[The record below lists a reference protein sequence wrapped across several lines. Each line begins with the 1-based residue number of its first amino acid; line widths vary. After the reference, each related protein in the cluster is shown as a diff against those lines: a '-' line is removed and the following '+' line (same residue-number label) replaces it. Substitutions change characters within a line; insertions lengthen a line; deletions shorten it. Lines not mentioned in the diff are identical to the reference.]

1 MKKIVSSIIITC
13 MLLMS
18 FCNICYAATFQPTI
32 TAESGAVGDT
42 ITVTV
47 SLPANT
53 NAAGGSFNLVY
64 DNTKMELIDA
74 TAGNI
79 LTAFSKTVNKTYAA
93 NKVRLNFAGSETVT
107 ASGGVALTAT
117 FKLTAS
123 GTAAFST
130 EKFKLADI
138 DTNYLTC
145 ADSTKNITIT
155 SGGTSSAFAPTITAA
170 NGTVGDTINV
180 TVSIPAN
187 TNAAGGSFNLI
198 YDNTKME
205 LIDATA
211 GDILTAF
218 SKTVNKTYAANKVR
232 LNFAGSETVSASG
245 GVVLNASFKLTAAG
259 TASFSTEKFKLADI
273 DTNYLTCENAS
284 KSITITVP
292 STTVAVT
299 GVSLNK
305 TSTTLTVGGTETL
318 TATVTPTNA
327 TNKNVSW
334 TSSNTNVASV
344 SNGVITAKAPGTA
357 TITVTTADGSKK
369 ATCTVTVN
377 AATVAV
383 TGVSLNKTSTTLTV
397 GGTET
402 LTATVTPSNATN
414 KNVSWTTSNT
424 NVVSVSNGVITAKAA
439 GTATITVTTADGSK
453 KATCTVT
460 VNAPTVAVTG
470 VSLNKTST
478 TLTVGGT
485 ETLTATVTPTNA
497 TNKNVS
503 WTSSNTNVASVSNGV
518 VTAKSAGTATITVK
532 TADGNKTATCAV
544 TVNAPVDENTP
555 NIKIVGATGKAGN
568 TVDVVIEISNNPGI
582 AYLGFDLGYNS
593 SVMTLQSVTGNDV
606 FGAADFIAGDLEKN
620 PYTVLAANYTGD
632 KTANGK
638 FVTATFLI
646 KEDCVEGTYEITI
659 TNPQAYNI
667 DETEKTFSVTNGVVT
682 VKNVDAGDV
691 TGDGKINGMD
701 LLRLGKHF
709 AGWTVE
715 IDETGADVTGDGK
728 INGMDLLRLG
738 KYFAGWEVKLG
749 K

>member
-1 MKKIVSSIIITC
+1 MKKLVSSVIITC

-18 FCNICYAATFQPTI
+18 FCNICFAATTFQPTI

-42 ITVTV
+42 IT
-47 SLPANT
+47 
-53 NAAGGSFNLVY
+53 
-64 DNTKMELIDA
+64 
-74 TAGNI
+74 
-79 LTAFSKTVNKTYAA
+79 
-93 NKVRLNFAGSETVT
+93 
-107 ASGGVALTAT
+107 
-117 FKLTAS
+117 
-123 GTAAFST
+123 
-130 EKFKLADI
+130 
-138 DTNYLTC
+138 
-145 ADSTKNITIT
+145 
-155 SGGTSSAFAPTITAA
+155 
-170 NGTVGDTINV
+170 V

-205 LIDATA
+205 LVDATA
-211 GDILTAF
+211 GDIISAFSKTVNKTYAANKIRLNFAGSETVSASGGVVLNATFRLTASGTATFSTEKFKLADIDTNYLTCENSTQNITITSGGTSSAFTPTITAENGTVGDTINVAVSIPANTNAAGGSFNLIYDNTKMELVDATAGDIISAF

-245 GVVLNASFKLTAAG
+245 GIVLNASFKLTSSG
-259 TASFSTEKFKLADI
+259 TATFSTEKFKLADI

-284 KSITITVP
+284 KSITISAA

-318 TATVTPTNA
+318 TATVAPTNA

-334 TSSNTNVASV
+334 TSSNTSVASV
-344 SNGVITAKAPGTA
+344 SNGVITAKAAGTA
-357 TITVTTADGSKK
+357 TITVTTADGNKT

-402 LTATVTPSNATN
+402 LTATIA
-414 KNVSWTTSNT
+414 
-424 NVVSVSNGVITAKAA
+424 
-439 GTATITVTTADGSK
+439 
-453 KATCTVT
+453 
-460 VNAPTVAVTG
+460 
-470 VSLNKTST
+470 
-478 TLTVGGT
+478 
-485 ETLTATVTPTNA
+485 PTNA

-503 WTSSNTNVASVSNGV
+503 WTSSNTSVASVSNGV
-518 VTAKSAGTATITVK
+518 ITAKATGTATITVT
-532 TADGNKTATCAV
+532 TADGSKTATCAV

-606 FGAADFIAGDLEKN
+606 FAAADFIAGDLEKN
-620 PYTVLAANYTGD
+620 PYTVLAANYTGN
-632 KTANGK
+632 KTDNGK

-646 KEDCVEGTYEITI
+646 KEDCAEGTYEITI

-667 DETEKTFSVTNGVVT
+667 DETEKIFSVTNGVIT

-709 AGWTVE
+709 AGWTVD